1 MAVNFEKMLC
11 GTLILCFLRAFGV
24 GVKVGASVNSVSVV
38 AVAVGVCW
46 LLVFLRKINLLYAF
60 YLNKLRETILR
71 PQMLASYINKTS
83 FGDNTRRKQKRL
95 KSEGNLDEAHTQHQ
109 KFMALWL
116 KSRNAPPFPSLKIK

>member
-46 LLVFLRKINLLYAF
+46 LLVFLSFVICGLLCCRVVAIVVA
-60 YLNKLRETILR
+60 ET
-71 PQMLASYINKTS
+71 
-83 FGDNTRRKQKRL
+83 
-95 KSEGNLDEAHTQHQ
+95 
-109 KFMALWL
+109 
-116 KSRNAPPFPSLKIK
+116 